1 MKNPML
7 KSLRRK
13 ALKELPNAYR
23 KITKKVKNKK
33 NKKDIRFRFN
43 TLANMA
49 SQQSISKS
57 N

>member
-13 ALKELPNAYR
+13 ALKELPNAYS
-23 KITKKVKNKK
+23 KITKKVENKK

-49 SQQSISKS
+49 SQQSVNKS